1 MRKKEYSE
9 NDEIEISLSHYVK
22 DCYLLV
28 WRFKEPRKWWFF
40 KKYDKWKV
48 LHLYRPSAFMTKEDD
63 PDDSFYWDYV
73 KFNLGKNHKVQEYE
87 KVKSTVKTKKDLYD
101 YFKVEYSMES
111 YRHQLEEYTKWRM
124 ETDNTVERLTNNK

>member
-1 MRKKEYSE
+1 MKKKEYDE
-9 NDEIEISLSHYVK
+9 NDEIEIGLSYYVH

-28 WRFKEPRKWWFF
+28 WRFKEPRKWLFF
-40 KKYDKWKV
+40 KRHDKWKN
-48 LHLYRPSAFMTKEDD
+48 LYLYRPHAFMMKNDD
-63 PDDSFYWDYV
+63 PGDSFYWNYV
-73 KFNLGKNHKVQEYE
+73 MFDLGKNHEVQEYE